1 MAIREELI
9 EFVKEGLRQGV
20 PRAELR
26 EVLLRAG
33 WPGEEVNAAL
43 ASYAEVDGF
52 PVPVPRPRPYTSAR
66 EVFMYLVLFTT
77 LYLSAYNLGSLLFEL
92 IEIAFPD
99 PADLNAARFR
109 DERIRWAISALVV
122 AFPVFLYMT
131 LLIGRSVRVDPT
143 KRASK
148 IRRHLTYLSLFV
160 ASCVLI
166 GDVTALVYNALGGE
180 LTIRFVLKVLV
191 VAAIA
196 GTGFLYYLQQLRRD
210 EEERL

>member
-1 MAIREELI
+1 
-9 EFVKEGLRQGV
+9 
-20 PRAELR
+20 
-26 EVLLRAG
+26 
-33 WPGEEVNAAL
+33 
-43 ASYAEVDGF
+43 
-52 PVPVPRPRPYTSAR
+52 
-66 EVFMYLVLFTT
+66 MYLVLFTT

-99 PADLNAARFR
+99 PADAAAAMFR
-109 DERIRWAISALVV
+109 EARIRWALSALVV
-122 AFPVFLYMT
+122 AFPVFFYMT
-131 LLIGRSVRVDPT
+131 LLIGRTVRGDAT

-166 GDVTALVYNALGGE
+166 GDVTTLVYNALGGE
-180 LTIRFVLKVLV
+180 LTTRFLPKVLV

-196 GTGFLYYLQQLRRD
+196 GTGFGYYLQQLRRD